1 MSRFTVGQEIT
12 VKEGYGPLEYGK
24 FYPISMI
31 TGQWNIIVVENDH
44 RVWVKDIHALT
55 REEYEQAER
64 DKDPFAPGKW
74 VVCVKD
80 DYPALAGDIIQV
92 FEESDAPGCFRVRDT
107 TSPYRHKVC
116 FKSSFRPATP
126 AEIKEMKIMDEK
138 KDDESLANRQTFTVG
153 GQEFYIGQSAWAVG
167 DGLLYKDGDALDVIG
182 MVAGLNF
189 PTNVS
194 VRNKKTLMCFV
205 MKIAGLTTTP
215 PKPHEWKFGDWARH
229 PECGV
234 LFVTDIGDEDED
246 GDREIGAVMKDG
258 TAVVLGDFELTYIS
272 TAEIPE

>member
-12 VKEGYGPLEYGK
+12 PKSDGELLTYGK
-24 FYPISMI
+24 FYRIEGFVYGNALVVDNYGNAHEI
-31 TGQWNIIVVENDH
+31 TDCYG
-44 RVWVKDIHALT
+44 LT

-64 DKDPFAPGKW
+64 EKDPFAPGEW
-74 VVCVKD
+74 VVCAED
-80 DYPALAGDIIQV
+80 DCPAKVGDIIQV
-92 FEESDAPGCFRVRDT
+92 HAKHWS
-107 TSPYRHKVC
+107 SPQDLFVVHAEGTRWGML
-116 FKSSFRPATP
+116 KSHFRPATP
-126 AEIKEMKIMDEK
+126 EEIKGQEMKIMD
-138 KDDESLANRQTFTVG
+138 ANRQTFTVG

-229 PECGV
+229 PDEGV
-234 LFVTDIGDEDED
+234 CFVMSGVD
-246 GDREIGAVMKDG
+246 GDGDVMLAIRG
-258 TAVVLGDFELTYIS
+258 NWTYRPATELTYIS